1 MLKAVIQSPKA
12 LNIPE
17 PPPSLP
23 QKPLFSNL
31 KVDRLSAMESELKA
45 LLANDSISGDK
56 KYALYNSVL
65 TEALNL
71 YNGAVKKP
79 SANISLPSRPPAAST
94 PAPTKRVTVHNVTF
108 PKKGKNRK
116 KILKPL
122 KKAVKIKK
130 VRIVSL
136 DDRYPS
142 K

>member
-17 PPPSLP
+17 PSPSLP
-23 QKPLFSNL
+23 QKSLFSNL

-79 SANISLPSRPPAAST
+79 SANISLPSRPPAVST